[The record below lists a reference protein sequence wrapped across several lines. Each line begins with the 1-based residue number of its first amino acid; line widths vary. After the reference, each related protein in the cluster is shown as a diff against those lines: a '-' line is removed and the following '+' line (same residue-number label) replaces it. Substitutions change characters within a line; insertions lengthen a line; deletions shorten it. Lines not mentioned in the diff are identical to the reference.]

1 LGKDSVFPLNGT
13 VQPERVL
20 QSRLR
25 SLLRTA
31 KRLGLDGCSRLG
43 YPERYF
49 PAPITMQSII

>member
-1 LGKDSVFPLNGT
+1 
-13 VQPERVL
+13 VL

-31 KRLGLDGCSRLG
+31 KRRGLDGITRFG
-43 YPERYF
+43 YLERRCF